1 VTVAQTEFVETRHS
15 ISPAGDTRVEFNRR
29 LRRYRLGLG
38 LVACGI
44 VMLFASFFSAYIVRK
59 GVANYDYA
67 AQSYSAE
74 WQPLKLPAGLLGVAT
89 GLLLLA
95 SVAMEIARR
104 KALRVAA
111 QANSIWV
118 YVSALLTTGFLV
130 TVAIAWHVLSNQGH
144 GMSSAAEAAFFYL
157 LTAVHSVHVVIGL
170 LFLGYVAIRR
180 NAILI
185 DLSAWY
191 WHAMSALWLC
201 IMGLFLI

>member
-1 VTVAQTEFVETRHS
+1 VAQTEFVESAHS
-15 ISPAGDTRVEFNRR
+15 ISAAAGTRVEFNRR
-29 LRRYRLGLG
+29 LRRYRLGLW
-38 LVACGI
+38 LVVCGI

-74 WQPLKLPAGLLGVAT
+74 WQPLTLPAALLGMAT
-89 GLLLLA
+89 GLLLFA
-95 SVAMEIARR
+95 SAAMEAARR
-104 KALRVAA
+104 KALHVPA
-111 QANSIWV
+111 QANSIWI
-118 YVSALLTTGFLV
+118 YFSALLTIGFLA
-130 TVAIAWHVLSNQGH
+130 TVAISCHVLRNQGH
-144 GMSSAAEAAFFYL
+144 GISSGAEAAFFYL

-170 LFLGYVAIRR
+170 LFLGYVAFRR

-201 IMGLFLI
+201 IMALFLM